1 MISEVK
7 VYYENRINIQEENF
21 NKEKKKLSKIHD
33 EKIAGVLEKNTDLE
47 KKISN
52 WQIDNKKLIAEM
64 SSMKEH
70 FNKQVISY
78 NDEIK
83 NLKHKLDV
91 KTFFFFNK
99 YYLNSFYFYNNR
111 VIRI

>member
-52 WQIDNKKLIAEM
+52 W
-64 SSMKEH
+64 
-70 FNKQVISY
+70 
-78 NDEIK
+78 
-83 NLKHKLDV
+83 
-91 KTFFFFNK
+91 
-99 YYLNSFYFYNNR
+99 
-111 VIRI
+111 